1 MKELARRR
9 GRFGHIRI
17 LERKSDGARLY
28 CIDSSVQTMI
38 QPDGVSMFGYVH
50 AAKLL
55 LGPAHRVLIV
65 GGAGGS
71 LATMLARAGHDVT
84 VLDVDPAAEALARDY
99 FGLDVR
105 VRWFTGDLSSFYDA
119 HHEVFDA
126 VCVDA
131 CDADGLVGGFDS
143 PDTLIALMNLACP
156 DGSLVLNLVHEDGAP
171 PWGPL
176 LAAEIAERGF
186 NVTRYHAEQGWEGNE
201 LLHIRARGPT
211 DALRVA
217 DVQRRPPE
225 ARTYLL
231 SLRAHSPRRRGDAPG
246 GASS

>member
-1 MKELARRR
+1 MRELARQR

-28 CIDSSVQTMI
+28 CIDSSVQTMV
-38 QPDGVSMFGYVH
+38 QPDGQSLFGYVH

-55 LGPAHRVLIV
+55 LMPAHKILIV

-71 LATMLARAGHDVT
+71 LATMLARTGRAVT
-84 VLDVDPAAEALARDY
+84 VLDIDPAAEALARDY
-99 FGLDVR
+99 FGLDPR
-105 VRWFTGDLSSFYDA
+105 VRWITGDLSSFYSTYD
-119 HHEVFDA
+119 EVFDA
-126 VCVDA
+126 VCIDA
-131 CDADGLVGGFDS
+131 CDADGLVGGFDD
-143 PDTLIALMNLACP
+143 PGVLIALMNLACP

-176 LAAEIAERGF
+176 LAAEIAARGF
-186 NVTRYHAEQGWEGNE
+186 NVTRYRAEEGWEGNE

-211 DALRVA
+211 DRLRLA
-217 DVQRRPPE
+217 DVQQRPTE

-231 SLRAHSPRRRGDAPG
+231 SLRAHSPRRRRDAPG
-246 GASS
+246 GVSS

>member
-1 MKELARRR
+1 VKELVRQQ

-17 LERKSDGARLY
+17 LERESDGARLY

-38 QPDGVSMFGYVH
+38 QADGVSMFGYVH

-55 LGPAHRVLIV
+55 LMPARKILIV

-71 LATMLARAGHDVT
+71 LATMLARTGRAVT
-84 VLDVDPAAEALARDY
+84 VLDVDPVAEALARDY
-99 FGLDVR
+99 FGLDPS
-105 VRWFTGDLSSFYDA
+105 VRWVTGDLPSFYSM

-126 VCVDA
+126 VCIDA
-131 CDADGLVGGFDS
+131 CDADGLVGGFDD
-143 PDTLIALMNLACP
+143 PDMLIALVNLACP
-156 DGSLVLNLVHEDGAP
+156 EGSLVLNLVQEDGAP

-176 LAAEIAERGF
+176 LAAEIAARGL
-186 NVTRYHAEQGWEGNE
+186 NVTRYHAEEGWEGNE

-211 DALRVA
+211 DGLRVA

-231 SLRAHSPRRRGDAPG
+231 SLRAHSPRRRRDA
-246 GASS
+246 SL

>member
-1 MKELARRR
+1 MRELARQR
-9 GRFGHIRI
+9 GRFGCIRI

-28 CIDSSVQTMI
+28 CIEDSVQTMI
-38 QPDGVSMFGYVH
+38 RADGVSMFGYVH

-55 LGPAHRVLIV
+55 LGSARTVLIV

-84 VLDVDPAAEALARDY
+84 VLDIDPAAEALARDY
-99 FGLDVR
+99 FGLDLR
-105 VRWFTGDLSSFYDA
+105 VRWITGDLFSFCDV

-131 CDADGLVGGFDS
+131 CDADGLVGGFDD
-143 PDTLIALMNLACP
+143 PDMLIAVMALACP

-171 PWGPL
+171 PWGAS
-176 LAAEIAERGF
+176 LAAQIAARGF
-186 NVTRYHAEQGWEGNE
+186 NATLFRSEEGWEGNE

-211 DALRVA
+211 DRLRVA
-217 DVQRRPPE
+217 DVQGRPAE

-231 SLRAHSPRRRGDAPG
+231 SLRSHSPRR
-246 GASS
+246 